1 MLLSYNSI
9 IKEGHMRLIIIYLLT
24 FSVFA
29 NDYFPDDNWEVRD
42 GSSLGL
48 DEAKIDKLFKL
59 TFEDSATMS
68 AVLIKD
74 GYIVKEKHAEGFDKN
89 SYGTSWSTAKSFY
102 AALIGI
108 SLDKGEIQ
116 SLDEPVGNYIDSY
129 NRDGKEDITIRQIMN
144 MTSGLEFPSH
154 EHEMMFFE
162 ENHLEYALEVGVE
175 STPGEKFQ
183 YNNVNS
189 MLMGEILKSATGKTA
204 KELLE
209 ERIFS
214 KIGIRDYTAWVDSAG
229 NTLTYCCLD
238 MSARDYSKFGLL
250 FSRDGRWNDNQI
262 ISEDYVEESLQL
274 YWGKTPSMGWSHS
287 DTRGYSLQWWI
298 SKYDDDAKIYNT
310 SGKFGQFVF
319 IDKER
324 DIIFTRITKYYPSGG
339 EVQKFGALSYLKF
352 LGSVNAAIGVS
363 RVLYNLGLISFNDG
377 SVQTPYTLEEGE
389 SNEFYENYVEIVEAM
404 ADLED

>member
-1 MLLSYNSI
+1 
-9 IKEGHMRLIIIYLLT
+9 MRLLITLLISSFT
-24 FSVFA
+24 IA
-29 NDYFPDDNWEVRD
+29 EAYFPDNTWETRTAQE
-42 GSSLGL
+42 SNLN
-48 DEAKIDKLFKL
+48 EEQIDKLFDL
-59 TFEDSATMS
+59 TFSDQATMG

-74 GYIVKEKHAEGFDKN
+74 GYIIKEKYADGFNQD

-108 SLDKGEIQ
+108 SLDKGEID
-116 SLDEPVGNYIDSY
+116 SLDDPVSKYV
-129 NRDGKEDITIRQIMN
+129 KEYDTADKKNITIRQILN

-162 ENHLEYALEVGVE
+162 DNHIEYALKVGME
-175 STPGEKFQ
+175 SEPGEKFQ

-189 MLMGEILKSATGKTA
+189 MMIGEILKNATGKTA
-204 KELLE
+204 KTLID

-214 KIGIRDYTAWVDSAG
+214 KINLTDYTAWEDSAG

-250 FSRDGRWNDNQI
+250 FSRDGNWNGEQI
-262 ISEDYVEESLQL
+262 ISKEYVDESLKL
-274 YWGKTPSMGWSHS
+274 YWGSTPSMGWSHS

-298 SKYDDDAKIYNT
+298 SKYDDQAKIYNT

-319 IDKER
+319 VDKDR

-339 EVQKFGALSYLKF
+339 EVQDFGPLRFLKF
-352 LGSVNAAIGVS
+352 LGSVNAALGVS
-363 RVLYNLGLISFNDG
+363 RFLYDIGLIDLEKG
-377 SVQTPYTLEEGE
+377 SVQTPYTLADGE
-389 SNEFYENYVEIVEAM
+389 SKEFYEKYVEIVDTM
-404 ADLED
+404 ASLESDET

>member
-1 MLLSYNSI
+1 
-9 IKEGHMRLIIIYLLT
+9 MRLLITLLISSFT
-24 FSVFA
+24 IA
-29 NDYFPDDNWEVRD
+29 ETYFPDNTWKTRTAQE
-42 GSSLGL
+42 SNLN
-48 DEAKIDKLFKL
+48 EEQIDKLFDL
-59 TFEDSATMS
+59 TFSDQATMG

-74 GYIVKEKHAEGFDKN
+74 GYIIKEKYADGFNQD

-108 SLDKGEIQ
+108 SLDKGEID
-116 SLDEPVGNYIDSY
+116 SLDDPVSKYV
-129 NRDGKEDITIRQIMN
+129 KEYDTADKKNITIRQILN

-162 ENHLEYALEVGVE
+162 DNHIEYALKVGME
-175 STPGEKFQ
+175 SEPGEKFQ

-189 MLMGEILKSATGKTA
+189 MMIGEILKNATGKTA
-204 KELLE
+204 KTLID

-214 KIGIRDYTAWVDSAG
+214 KINLTDYTAWEDSAG

-250 FSRDGRWNDNQI
+250 FSRDGNWNGEQI
-262 ISEDYVEESLQL
+262 ISKEYVDESLKL
-274 YWGKTPSMGWSHS
+274 YWGSTPNMGWSHS

-298 SKYDDDAKIYNT
+298 SKYDDQAKIYNT

-319 IDKER
+319 VDKDR

-339 EVQKFGALSYLKF
+339 EVQDFGPLRFLKF
-352 LGSVNAAIGVS
+352 LGSVNAALGVS
-363 RVLYNLGLISFNDG
+363 RFLYDIGLIDLEKG
-377 SVQTPYTLEEGE
+377 SVQTPYTLADGE
-389 SNEFYENYVEIVEAM
+389 SKEFYEKYVEIVDTM
-404 ADLED
+404 ASLESDET

>member
-1 MLLSYNSI
+1 
-9 IKEGHMRLIIIYLLT
+9 MRLLITLLISSFT
-24 FSVFA
+24 IA
-29 NDYFPDDNWEVRD
+29 EAYFPDNTWETRTAQE
-42 GSSLGL
+42 SNLN
-48 DEAKIDKLFKL
+48 EEQIDKLFDL
-59 TFEDSATMS
+59 TFGDQATMG

-74 GYIVKEKHAEGFDKN
+74 GYIVKEQYADGFNQN

-108 SLDKGEIQ
+108 SLDKGEID
-116 SLDEPVGNYIDSY
+116 SLDDPVSKYV
-129 NRDGKEDITIRQIMN
+129 KEYDTADKKDITIRQILN

-162 ENHLEYALEVGVE
+162 DDHMDYAFKVGME
-175 STPGEKFQ
+175 SKPGEKFQ

-189 MLMGEILKSATGKTA
+189 MIIGEILKNATGKTA
-204 KELLE
+204 KTLIN

-214 KIGIRDYTAWVDSAG
+214 KINLTNYTAWEDSAG

-250 FSRDGRWNDNQI
+250 FSRDGNWNGEQI
-262 ISEDYVEESLQL
+262 ISKEYVDESLKL
-274 YWGKTPSMGWSHS
+274 YWGSTPSMGWSHS

-298 SKYDDDAKIYNT
+298 SKYDDQAKIYNT

-319 IDKER
+319 VDKDR

-339 EVQKFGALSYLKF
+339 DVQNFGPLRFLKF
-352 LGSVNAAIGVS
+352 LGSVNAALGVS
-363 RVLYNLGLISFNDG
+363 RFLYDIGLIDFEKG
-377 SVQTPYTLEEGE
+377 SVQTPYTLAEGE
-389 SNEFYENYVEIVEAM
+389 SKEFYEKYVEIVDTM
-404 ADLED
+404 ATLESDET

>member
-1 MLLSYNSI
+1 
-9 IKEGHMRLIIIYLLT
+9 MRLLITLLISSFT
-24 FSVFA
+24 IA
-29 NDYFPDDNWEVRD
+29 EAYFPGNTWETRTAQE
-42 GSSLGL
+42 SNLN
-48 DEAKIDKLFKL
+48 EEQIDKLFDL
-59 TFEDSATMS
+59 TFSDQATMG

-74 GYIVKEKHAEGFDKN
+74 GYIVKEQYADGFNQD

-108 SLDKGEIQ
+108 SLDKGEID
-116 SLDEPVGNYIDSY
+116 SLDDPVSKYVKEYDTA
-129 NRDGKEDITIRQIMN
+129 GKKDITIRQILN

-162 ENHLEYALEVGVE
+162 DDHMEYAFKVGMGSE
-175 STPGEKFQ
+175 PGEKFQ

-189 MLMGEILKSATGKTA
+189 MMIGEILKNATGKTA
-204 KELLE
+204 KTLID

-214 KIGIRDYTAWVDSAG
+214 KINLTNYTAWEDSAG

-250 FSRDGRWNDNQI
+250 FSRDGNWNGEQI
-262 ISEDYVEESLQL
+262 ISKEYVDESLKL
-274 YWGKTPSMGWSHS
+274 YWGSTPSMGWSHS

-298 SKYDDDAKIYNT
+298 SKYDDQAKIYNT

-319 IDKER
+319 VDKDR

-339 EVQKFGALSYLKF
+339 EVQNFGPLRFLKF
-352 LGSVNAAIGVS
+352 LGSVNSALGVS
-363 RVLYNLGLISFNDG
+363 RFLYDIGLIDFEKG
-377 SVQTPYTLEEGE
+377 SVQTPYTLAEGE
-389 SNEFYENYVEIVEAM
+389 SKEFYEKYVEIVDTM
-404 ADLED
+404 ATLESDET

>member
-1 MLLSYNSI
+1 
-9 IKEGHMRLIIIYLLT
+9 MRLLITLLISSFT
-24 FSVFA
+24 IA
-29 NDYFPDDNWEVRD
+29 EAYFPDNTWETRTAQE
-42 GSSLGL
+42 SNLN
-48 DEAKIDKLFKL
+48 EEQIDKLFDL
-59 TFEDSATMS
+59 TFSDQATMG

-74 GYIVKEKHAEGFDKN
+74 GYIVKEQYADGFDQD

-108 SLDKGEIQ
+108 SLDKGEID
-116 SLDEPVGNYIDSY
+116 SLDDPVSKYVKEY
-129 NRDGKEDITIRQIMN
+129 NTAEKRDITIRQILN

-162 ENHLEYALEVGVE
+162 DDHMDYALNVGME
-175 STPGEKFQ
+175 SEPGEKFQ

-189 MLMGEILKSATGKTA
+189 MMIGEILKNATGKTA
-204 KELLE
+204 KTLID

-214 KIGIRDYTAWVDSAG
+214 KINLTDYTAWEDSAG

-250 FSRDGRWNDNQI
+250 FSRDGNWNGEQI
-262 ISEDYVEESLQL
+262 ISKEYVDESLKL
-274 YWGKTPSMGWSHS
+274 YWGSTPSMGWSHS

-298 SKYDDDAKIYNT
+298 SKYDDQAKIYNT

-319 IDKER
+319 VDKDR

-339 EVQKFGALSYLKF
+339 EVQDFGPLRFLKF
-352 LGSVNAAIGVS
+352 LGSVNAALGVS
-363 RVLYNLGLISFNDG
+363 RFLYDIGLIDLEKG
-377 SVQTPYTLEEGE
+377 SVQTPYTLADGE
-389 SNEFYENYVEIVEAM
+389 SKEFYEKYVEIVDTM
-404 ADLED
+404 ASLESDET

>member
-1 MLLSYNSI
+1 
-9 IKEGHMRLIIIYLLT
+9 MRLLITLLISSFT
-24 FSVFA
+24 IA
-29 NDYFPDDNWEVRD
+29 EAYFPDNTWETRTAQE
-42 GSSLGL
+42 SNLN
-48 DEAKIDKLFKL
+48 EEQIDKLFDL
-59 TFEDSATMS
+59 TFSDQATMG

-74 GYIVKEKHAEGFDKN
+74 GYIVKEQYADGFNQN

-108 SLDKGEIQ
+108 SLDKGEID
-116 SLDEPVGNYIDSY
+116 SLDDPVSKYV
-129 NRDGKEDITIRQIMN
+129 KEYDTADKKDITIRQILN

-162 ENHLEYALEVGVE
+162 DDHMDYAFKVGME
-175 STPGEKFQ
+175 SKPGEKFQ

-189 MLMGEILKSATGKTA
+189 MMIGEILKNATGKTA
-204 KELLE
+204 KTLIN

-214 KIGIRDYTAWVDSAG
+214 KINLTNYTAWEDSAG

-250 FSRDGRWNDNQI
+250 FSRDGNWNGEQI
-262 ISEDYVEESLQL
+262 ISKEYVDESLKL
-274 YWGKTPSMGWSHS
+274 YWGSTPSMGWSHS

-298 SKYDDDAKIYNT
+298 SKYDDQAKIYNT

-319 IDKER
+319 VDKDR

-339 EVQKFGALSYLKF
+339 DVQNFGALRFLKF
-352 LGSVNAAIGVS
+352 LGSVNAALGVS
-363 RVLYNLGLISFNDG
+363 RFLYDIGLIDFEKG
-377 SVQTPYTLEEGE
+377 SVQTPYTLADGE
-389 SNEFYENYVEIVEAM
+389 SKQFYEKYVEIVNTM
-404 ADLED
+404 ATLESDET